1 MEVYFYIK
9 SELSE
14 SAVDCGLK
22 LSEHYEKVVTINGE
36 EKKCISTLLNPKDD
50 LDKYRSSEYKCLKF
64 DLPSKL
70 CYVADR
76 YMNVV
81 GAGSKEA
88 MEIYIKS
95 IIPLKDYIF
104 GSFRFPE
111 CLVSSTI
118 MPEQISILD
127 KRLDSPILY
136 DNSEELYVNNIIES
150 YKEEHGDFQDVLL
163 YSFYSKLAE
172 QKNFEMIVDNDN
184 KIAIILDKEKDKS
197 ISIKIPDLTKY

>member
-9 SELSE
+9 SELAE

-22 LSEHYEKVVTINGE
+22 LSEHYEKVVMINGE

-50 LDKYRSSEYKCLKF
+50 LNKYRSSEYKCLKF

-70 CYVADR
+70 CYVADK
-76 YMNVV
+76 YMYIV

-88 MEIYIKS
+88 MEIYNNS
-95 IIPLKDYIF
+95 IISLKDYIF
-104 GSFRFPE
+104 GSFRLPE
-111 CLVSSTI
+111 CLVSCTV

-136 DNSEELYVNNIIES
+136 DNSEEIYVNNIIES

-172 QKNFEMIVDNDN
+172 QKNFEMIVDDDN
-184 KIAIILDKEKDKS
+184 KIAIIVDKDNGKS

>member
-1 MEVYFYIK
+1 
-9 SELSE
+9 
-14 SAVDCGLK
+14 
-22 LSEHYEKVVTINGE
+22 
-36 EKKCISTLLNPKDD
+36 
-50 LDKYRSSEYKCLKF
+50 
-64 DLPSKL
+64 
-70 CYVADR
+70 
-76 YMNVV
+76 
-81 GAGSKEA
+81 

>member
-1 MEVYFYIK
+1 MEVYFYIR
-9 SELSE
+9 SELAE

-22 LSEHYEKVVTINGE
+22 LSEHYEKVVMIDGE

-50 LDKYRSSEYKCLKF
+50 LDKYKSSEYKCLKF

-70 CYVADR
+70 CYVADK
-76 YMNVV
+76 YMHIV
-81 GAGSKEA
+81 GAGSKDA
-88 MEIYIKS
+88 MEIYNRS
-95 IIPLKDYIF
+95 ITPLKDYIF
-104 GSFRFPE
+104 GSFRLPE

-136 DNSEELYVNNIIES
+136 DNSEELYINNIIES

-172 QKNFEMIVDNDN
+172 QKNFEMIVDGGN
-184 KIAIILDKEKDKS
+184 KIAIVVDKDKGKS